1 MVEPISQAGGS
12 RSPATR
18 QTEITNW
25 NQFQNALFQSTGNRT
40 LQPGTNNIASAMLQL
55 GVIVQAASNQQFVQ
69 SLTAEQR
76 NELDSATNKLKET
89 IQPFLERSRSFIDL
103 ARGPR

>member
-40 LQPGTNNIASAMLQL
+40 LQPETNNIASAMLQL

-76 NELDSATNKLKET
+76 NEVNSAANQLKGT
-89 IQPFLERSRSFIDL
+89 IQPFIEFARSVTDL
-103 ARGPR
+103 ARGSR